1 MKSNSLIQFYL
12 DMIHTSGLHCRR
24 EIKAAEDA
32 DVIALLRK
40 AGAIPIALTN
50 VSELCMW

>member
-1 MKSNSLIQFYL
+1 
-12 DMIHTSGLHCRR
+12 MIHTAGLYRRR
-24 EIKAAEDA
+24 EILAEEDA
-32 DVIALLRK
+32 DTILRLRN

>member
-1 MKSNSLIQFYL
+1 
-12 DMIHTSGLHCRR
+12 MIHTSGLWKRKN
-24 EIKAAEDA
+24 IYATEDA
-32 DVIALLRK
+32 DAVLSLRN